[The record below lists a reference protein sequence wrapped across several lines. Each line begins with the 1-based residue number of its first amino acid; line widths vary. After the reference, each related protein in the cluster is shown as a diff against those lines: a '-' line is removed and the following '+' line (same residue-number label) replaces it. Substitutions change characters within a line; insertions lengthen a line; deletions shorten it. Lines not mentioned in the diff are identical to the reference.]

1 MEILA
6 LIPARGGSKG
16 IPKKN
21 LRLMNGKPL
30 IAYTIENAKKS
41 KYIRDVFVTT
51 DSKEIEEVSKAYG
64 AAVIERDSELSS
76 DLVTLDPVIYHAM
89 LKAEKETGKFYD
101 TVITLQPTSPLLNVE
116 TLDSAIEYF
125 ISGNFE
131 TVISVVNKP
140 HLAWGVKDSEL
151 VPLYSERKNRQEL
164 PPQYLETG
172 AFVISKRNVVVP
184 ESRIGGKTS
193 VYEISEVESID
204 IDDRNDW
211 LLAENLLRR
220 QKIIFRVEGHL
231 KLGLGHIYNC
241 LTLAFSM
248 IEHDVLLVI
257 SKNSREGIEKI
268 KASNLPYRIIKSD
281 AEIDVLINEFKPDI
295 WVNDCLDTDEK
306 YIRHLKS
313 MIPRVISIED
323 LGSGIKEADAVIN
336 ALYDDVQQPNVYS
349 GWEYV
354 CLRDEFQIANPNI
367 FNQEVSKVLI
377 MFGGTDPANLNKTL
391 YEIILKITD
400 KYKNIKFE
408 FITGLGYKN
417 KENGVVTREEKNIFV
432 YPDVPNVTKYMR
444 EADLAITSQGR
455 TIFELAA
462 MRIPAIVLSQNERE
476 QTHFFAQME
485 NGFLNLGV
493 GAKVDSVLIENTL
506 EWLVST
512 AIVRK
517 NMYKIMEKYDL
528 RKGLKRV
535 KNIILGEDYE

>member
-1 MEILA
+1 MRILA

-30 IAYTIENAKKS
+30 IAYAIENAKKS
-41 KYIRDVFVTT
+41 KYIKDVFVTT
-51 DSKEIEEVSKAYG
+51 DSKEIEEVSKVYG
-64 AAVIERDSELSS
+64 AAVIKRDNELSS
-76 DLVTLDPVIYHAM
+76 DLVTFDPVIYHAM
-89 LKAEKETGKFYD
+89 LEAEKETGKFYD
-101 TVITLQPTSPLLNVE
+101 AVITLQPTSPLLNVD
-116 TLDSAIEYF
+116 TLDSAIKYF

-172 AFVISKRNVVVP
+172 AFVISKRKVVVP
-184 ESRIGGKTS
+184 ESRIGSKTS

-211 LLAENLLRR
+211 LLAENLLKRK
-220 QKIIFRVEGHL
+220 KIIFRVEGYL

-248 IEHDVLLVI
+248 MEHDVLLVI
-257 SKNSREGIEKI
+257 SKNSGEGIEKI
-268 KASNLPYRIIKSD
+268 KASNLPYRIIESD
-281 AEIDVLINEFKPDI
+281 AEIDALINEFKPDI

-306 YIRHLKS
+306 YMRHLKS

-336 ALYDDVQQPNVYS
+336 ALYDDVQQTNVYS
-349 GWEYV
+349 GWKYV
-354 CLRDEFQIANPNI
+354 CLRDEFQIESPNI
-367 FNQEVSKVLI
+367 FNQEVRKVLI

-391 YEIILKITD
+391 YEIILKIID

-432 YPDVPNVTKYMR
+432 YPDVPRVTKYMR
-444 EADLAITSQGR
+444 KADLAITSQGR

-462 MRIPAIVLSQNERE
+462 MRIPSIVLSQNERE

-517 NMYKIMEKYDL
+517 NMYEIMGKYDL

>member
-1 MEILA
+1 MRILA

-30 IAYTIENAKKS
+30 IAYAIENAKKS
-41 KYIRDVFVTT
+41 KYIKDVFVTT
-51 DSKEIEEVSKAYG
+51 DSKEIEEVSKVYG
-64 AAVIERDSELSS
+64 AAVIKRDNELSS

-89 LKAEKETGKFYD
+89 LEAEKETGKFYD
-101 TVITLQPTSPLLNVE
+101 AVITLQPTSPLLNVD

-131 TVISVVNKP
+131 TVITVVNKP

-172 AFVISKRNVVVP
+172 AFVISKRKVVVP
-184 ESRIGGKTS
+184 ESRIGSKTS

-211 LLAENLLRR
+211 LLAENLLKRK
-220 QKIIFRVEGHL
+220 KIIFRVEGYL

-248 IEHDVLLVI
+248 MEHDVLLVI
-257 SKNSREGIEKI
+257 SKNSGEGIEKI
-268 KASNLPYRIIKSD
+268 KASNLPYRIIESD
-281 AEIDVLINEFKPDI
+281 AEIDALINEFKPDI

-306 YIRHLKS
+306 YMRHLKS

-336 ALYDDVQQPNVYS
+336 ALYDDVQQTNVYS

-354 CLRDEFQIANPNI
+354 CLRDEFQIESPNI
-367 FNQEVSKVLI
+367 FNQEVRKVLI

-391 YEIILKITD
+391 YEIILKIID

-432 YPDVPNVTKYMR
+432 YPDVPRVTKYMR

-517 NMYKIMEKYDL
+517 NMYEIMGKYDL

>member
-1 MEILA
+1 MRILA

-30 IAYTIENAKKS
+30 IAYAIENAKKS
-41 KYIRDVFVTT
+41 KYIKDVFVTT
-51 DSKEIEEVSKAYG
+51 DSKEIEEVSKVNG
-64 AAVIERDSELSS
+64 AAVIKRDNELSS

-89 LKAEKETGKFYD
+89 LEAEKETGKFYD
-101 TVITLQPTSPLLNVE
+101 AVITLQPTSPLLNVD

-172 AFVISKRNVVVP
+172 AFVISKRKVVVP
-184 ESRIGGKTS
+184 ESRIGSKTS

-211 LLAENLLRR
+211 LLAENLLKRK
-220 QKIIFRVEGHL
+220 KIIFRVEGYL

-248 IEHDVLLVI
+248 MEHDVLLVI
-257 SKNSREGIEKI
+257 SKNSGEGIEKI
-268 KASNLPYRIIKSD
+268 KASNLPYRIIESD
-281 AEIDVLINEFKPDI
+281 AEIDALINEFKPDI

-306 YIRHLKS
+306 YMRHLKS

-336 ALYDDVQQPNVYS
+336 ALYDDVQQTNVYS

-354 CLRDEFQIANPNI
+354 CLRDEFQIESPNI
-367 FNQEVSKVLI
+367 FNQEVRKVLI

-391 YEIILKITD
+391 YEIILKIID

-432 YPDVPNVTKYMR
+432 YPDVPRVTKYMR
-444 EADLAITSQGR
+444 KADLAITSQGR

-462 MRIPAIVLSQNERE
+462 MRIPSIVLSQNERE

-517 NMYKIMEKYDL
+517 NMYEIMGKYDL

>member
-1 MEILA
+1 MGILA

-30 IAYTIENAKKS
+30 IAYAIENAKKS

-51 DSKEIEEVSKAYG
+51 DSKEIEEVSKLYG
-64 AAVIERDSELSS
+64 AAVIKRDNELSS

-101 TVITLQPTSPLLNVE
+101 AVITLQPTSPLLNVE

-164 PPQYLETG
+164 TPQYLETG

-184 ESRIGGKTS
+184 ESRIGSKTS

-211 LLAENLLRR
+211 LLAETLLKRK
-220 QKIIFRVEGHL
+220 KIIFRVEGHL

-248 IEHDVLLVI
+248 MEHDVLLVI

-268 KASNLPYRIIKSD
+268 KASNLPYRIIESD
-281 AEIDVLINEFKPDI
+281 ADIDALINEFKPDI

-313 MIPRVISIED
+313 IIPRVISIED

-336 ALYDDVQQPNVYS
+336 ALYDDVHVYS

-354 CLRDEFQIANPNI
+354 CLRDEFQIESPNI
-367 FNQEVSKVLI
+367 FKQEVSKVLI

-432 YPDVPNVTKYMR
+432 YPDVPRVTKYMR

-517 NMYKIMEKYDL
+517 NMYEIMGKYDL

>member
-1 MEILA
+1 MGILA

-30 IAYTIENAKKS
+30 IAYAIENAKKS

-51 DSKEIEEVSKAYG
+51 DSKEIEEVSKVYG
-64 AAVIERDSELSS
+64 AAVIKRDNELSS

-101 TVITLQPTSPLLNVE
+101 AVITLQPTSPLLNVE

-151 VPLYSERKNRQEL
+151 APLYSERKNRQEL

-184 ESRIGGKTS
+184 ESRIGSKTS

-211 LLAENLLRR
+211 LLAETLLKRK
-220 QKIIFRVEGHL
+220 KIIFRVEGHL

-248 IEHDVLLVI
+248 MEHDVLLVI

-268 KASNLPYRIIKSD
+268 KASNLPYRIIESD
-281 AEIDVLINEFKPDI
+281 ADIDALINEFKPDI

-313 MIPRVISIED
+313 IIPRVISIED

-336 ALYDDVQQPNVYS
+336 ALYDDVQQTNVYS

-354 CLRDEFQIANPNI
+354 CLRDEFQIESPNI
-367 FNQEVSKVLI
+367 FNQEVRKVLI

-432 YPDVPNVTKYMR
+432 YPDVPRVTKYMR

-517 NMYKIMEKYDL
+517 NMYEIMGKYDL

>member
-1 MEILA
+1 MRILA

-30 IAYTIENAKKS
+30 IAYAIENAKKS
-41 KYIRDVFVTT
+41 KYIKDVFVTT
-51 DSKEIEEVSKAYG
+51 DSKEIEEVSKVYG
-64 AAVIERDSELSS
+64 AAVIKRDNELSS

-89 LKAEKETGKFYD
+89 LEAEKETGKFYD
-101 TVITLQPTSPLLNVE
+101 VVITLQPTSPLLNVD
-116 TLDSAIEYF
+116 TLDSAIKYF

-172 AFVISKRNVVVP
+172 AFVISKRKVVVP
-184 ESRIGGKTS
+184 ESRIGSKTS

-211 LLAENLLRR
+211 LLAENLLKRK
-220 QKIIFRVEGHL
+220 KIIFRVEGYL

-248 IEHDVLLVI
+248 MEHDVLLVI
-257 SKNSREGIEKI
+257 SKNSGEGIEKI
-268 KASNLPYRIIKSD
+268 KASNLPYRIIESD
-281 AEIDVLINEFKPDI
+281 AEIDALINEFKPDI

-306 YIRHLKS
+306 YMRHLKS

-336 ALYDDVQQPNVYS
+336 ALYDDVQQTNVYS

-354 CLRDEFQIANPNI
+354 CLRDEFQIESPNI
-367 FNQEVSKVLI
+367 FN
-377 MFGGTDPANLNKTL
+377 TDPANLNKTL
-391 YEIILKITD
+391 YEIILKIID

-432 YPDVPNVTKYMR
+432 YPDVPRVTKYMR
-444 EADLAITSQGR
+444 KADLAITSQSR

-462 MRIPAIVLSQNERE
+462 MRIPSIVLSQNERE

-517 NMYKIMEKYDL
+517 NMYEIMGKYDL